1 MRKSTTPNMALRL
14 QGGWPSRL
22 GNGSSWWFTPLGLI
36 LMLFALFVPNIASAE
51 IVTTTYDF
59 KGSIDAN
66 NTEVTMGSADTDY
79 TNCLYFTKI
88 GNVNDPGRFA
98 AQGDW
103 ILTEA
108 HKQGLYSNNGGG
120 RRFLVN
126 NLYANDVVIFDVVDV
141 YGTSQTISLE
151 STGTATANGNTF
163 TMSAKGKLVVNLTR
177 YWNIKS
183 ITIKHDNSAVWNYD
197 PSIETYDIYYV
208 TTQNI
213 QSNNLI
219 EADFPLDYD
228 DLPAQYLTNLQGGM
242 ALNKRIAISQVMYN
256 GNITTPWTLQN
267 YGGLKSLYNWH
278 NFAICDLKEGDRV
291 VIQIWSGQAKFSSKA
306 ENMAYNG
313 CSAFLDVQNN
323 GDFDEGEDTEITCGM
338 DLESLAT
345 YVITEDGHL
354 DIALSGDG
362 VFCKVY
368 IYGDHQA
375 RMVDRY
381 GETPANG
388 NTSYFDTTGQLEAK
402 HHIVPGGLHV
412 YVGNQNEAHHA
423 MVVNSDEGP
432 VSFVYDE
439 KHFKTPNLPNNSLD
453 RLWYDLPVEGTF
465 YRFVPDVDGKMTIR
479 FKANSVNYRDWTG
492 HQGNEAV
499 DQAGTPNETNPNV
512 SCPYYLMRTDNL
524 YQNHQVQTKN
534 NGATVTFLDVEVVAG
549 KEYYLYGWWDNTNST
564 TDFNNHACGVAQLI
578 DVTFKPDKYVYPL
591 AKWVE
596 SGEANV
602 EAADV
607 QGYAN
612 DQVCIKKKSDNIE
625 SCDVSISNGKLNINN
640 ITYKEGTNPGG
651 VILVKV
657 GDRWNDADP
666 VFVLT
671 IAYDAAFNEQ
681 VIGTDANGNEVK
693 RTEGYTWNFSDNSLS
708 GLKWTNRD
716 SQEAT
721 VTDFGTRFNGFATA
735 AKDSLGVPTN
745 GVNEY
750 SFLTEEIN
758 HGDWEFN
765 YRVRKSDKFYDPRFL
780 NNYALESDN
789 ADMMWD
795 TQGLILQAGS
805 GQSCIFNEH
814 GVSIDHTNKTQADPD
829 RYVGFLKGGKFIIP
843 KLNEGDRV
851 LIYMG
856 SGYGSGDQ
864 SMVFHITNALDA
876 LHNPISPDSI
886 YHAGGSQW
894 NGTATHKDPY
904 YRGCYHFF
912 AAADGDMEFEMSG
925 GSMCKLYSIQ
935 IYRGE
940 RIETNAVQGDNGYT
954 LLAVKDQNGNVTST
968 ETKSW
973 NLHHRGKGEE
983 VAQGKG
989 EKAIVNEVIASSGNI
1004 TNKTLGIVRGGTKNS
1019 AIGISYTNQGEIGM
1033 LRVRV
1038 KCMEYNN
1045 NYVTDY
1051 ADRNLTLALHETK
1064 SYPYTWDFTDIN
1076 QYSGSDITAENTSYP
1091 ETTDEWDTKGYDLS
1105 MWDENGGMILSGP
1118 TWGYQNQNMIF
1129 ENSTG
1134 INGNQ
1139 LYANGKVIP
1148 ETKGLWWY
1156 FDNNDAAYSGS
1167 MQITSE
1173 GLKLANT
1180 PNIVDGI
1187 GLNRGW
1193 WNYKM
1198 VVPNVPAGAAVYLR
1212 VARDENVSEENVQFK
1227 NLRGEDIDETFFY
1240 KSYQFASMSAKAVIG
1255 SDDNSKLYEAE
1266 DGSGDYIMAMYNSG
1280 AAGNLTLTLNGWILK
1295 KMSISSDKKTLDSNG
1310 WATESREHVIDPAL
1324 TAYLTGYDIETC
1336 FVEEIDYGKVGGEGK
1351 VLLTRANLNDA
1362 SDGQIIRAAANGDAG
1377 ACILH
1382 NTAGA
1387 PVEILDGGFHLFVPD
1402 MHDFEDT
1409 DFTNN
1414 DATGIKTI
1422 TTTSNG
1428 ILKAQVTA
1436 GTIPATKDGYT
1447 NYILSNKRYIKDQ
1460 GDLVES
1466 VEAFYRVKSS
1476 GAKSNGHNAYLQMET
1491 NKVTGSQSA
1500 NTFEVVFELDKEA
1513 DGINE
1518 VNDTKAATT
1527 EGFYTIDGQKLNG
1540 MPTNSGLY
1548 IVNGKK
1554 VVIK

>member
-1 MRKSTTPNMALRL
+1 
-14 QGGWPSRL
+14 
-22 GNGSSWWFTPLGLI
+22 
-36 LMLFALFVPNIASAE
+36 MLFALFVPNIASAE

-98 AQGDW
+98 AQGSW

-108 HKQGLYSNNGGG
+108 HKQGLYSDNSGP

-126 NLYANDVVIFDVVDV
+126 KLYVGDIVTFDVVDV
-141 YGTSQTISLE
+141 YGASQNISLE
-151 STGTATANGNTF
+151 STSVATANGNTF
-163 TMSAKGKLVVNLTR
+163 TMTAKGKLVVNITR

-183 ITIKHDNSAVWNYD
+183 ITIQHDNSASWNYD
-197 PSIETYDIYYV
+197 PAIEIFDLSGITKGADNQTNNV
-208 TTQNI
+208 TATESAGYNFF
-213 QSNNLI
+213 SNY
-219 EADFPLDYD
+219 EAKFIDNPYG
-228 DLPAQYLTNLQGGM
+228 Y
-242 ALNKRIAISQVMYN
+242 ALNKRLTVYN
-256 GNITTPWTLQN
+256 TSGLQWN
-267 YGGLKSLYNWH
+267 NGLYSANGARVIGI
-278 NFAICDLKEGDRV
+278 NDLKEGDRV
-291 VIQIWSGQAKFSSKA
+291 VITFEGNAVFTSRHDNYERVFAAAGNVFK
-306 ENMAYNG
+306 
-313 CSAFLDVQNN
+313 DVNNN
-323 GDFDEGEDTEITCGM
+323 GDLDDDETLIEGPGETV
-338 DLESLAT
+338 ESGAVYTMLA
-345 YVITEDGHL
+345 DGHL
-354 DIALSGDG
+354 DIALERYG
-362 VFCKVY
+362 KITKIE
-368 IYGDHQA
+368 IYADHQA
-375 RMVDRY
+375 RMVDKK
-381 GETPANG
+381 NG
-388 NTSYFDTTGQLEAK
+388 PGSNTSYFDTTGQLEAK
-402 HHIVPGGLHV
+402 HHIVPGGLNV
-412 YVGNQNEAHHA
+412 YLGSENKAQHA
-423 MVVNSDEGP
+423 EVVAADEGY
-432 VSFVYDE
+432 VSYVYDQDR
-439 KHFKTPNLPNNSLD
+439 FKFARQSG
-453 RLWYDLPVEGTF
+453 DLSVDAAAAPPATGTF
-465 YRFVPDVDGKMTIR
+465 YRFEPEVPGKMT
-479 FKANSVNYRDWTG
+479 VNLKGYTVKYDNYWTAKG
-492 HQGNEAV
+492 TDTGNEH
-499 DQAGTPNETNPNV
+499 QTN
-512 SCPYYLMRTDNL
+512 SEACRYYVMVKDANGNYTQ
-524 YQNHQVQTKN
+524 YAMQSKW
-534 NGATVTFLDVEVVAG
+534 NGATITFNNVPVTPG
-549 KEYYLYGWWDNTNST
+549 NTYYVFGWWTATTTTQNWNTKE
-564 TDFNNHACGVAQLI
+564 CGIAQLI
-578 DVTFKPDKYVYPL
+578 DVTFIPDSYVEPL
-591 AKWVE
+591 AKWVD
-596 SGEANV
+596 SNTPDV
-602 EAADV
+602 NEAADV
-607 QGYAN
+607 QGYT
-612 DQVCIKKKSDNIE
+612 DVCIKKMSDNIE

-657 GDRWNDADP
+657 GNRWNDADP

-681 VIGTDANGNEVK
+681 VVGTDANGNEGK

-708 GLKWTNRD
+708 GLKWENRW

-735 AKDSLGVPTN
+735 DKDNDGVPTN
-745 GVNEY
+745 GVNQN

-758 HGDWEFN
+758 NGDWDFN
-765 YRVRKSDKFYDPRFL
+765 YRVKKGTQFMDPRFL
-780 NNYALESDN
+780 NNYDMEGDN

-795 TQGLILQAGS
+795 TQGIIIKAGS
-805 GQSCIFNEH
+805 QQSCIFNEH
-814 GVSIDHTNKTQADPD
+814 GVSINHETKEQADPD
-829 RYVGFLKGGKFIIP
+829 RYIGFLKGGSFIIP
-843 KLNEGDRV
+843 KLNKDDRV
-851 LIYMG
+851 IIYMG
-856 SGYGSGDQ
+856 SGNGSGNQ
-864 SMVFHITNALDA
+864 AMEFHITNALDA
-876 LHNPISPDSI
+876 LHNPISKSDSYWI
-886 YHAGGSQW
+886 GGSQW

-1004 TNKTLGIVRGGTKNS
+1004 ENTTLGIVRGGEHNS
-1019 AIGISYTNQGEIGM
+1019 AIGVSYTNQGEIGM

-1076 QYSGSDITAENTSYP
+1076 QYSGSNIAAENTSYP
-1091 ETTDEWDTKGYDLS
+1091 ETTNEWDTKGYDLS

-1129 ENSTG
+1129 ENSKG

-1139 LYANGKVIP
+1139 LYANGEVIP

-1180 PNIVDGI
+1180 PDIVNGV
-1187 GLNRGW
+1187 GTRRGW

-1266 DGSGDYIMAMYNSG
+1266 DGSGDYIMALYNSG

-1362 SDGQIIRAAANGDAG
+1362 SDGQIIRAAEDGDAG

-1436 GTIPATKDGYT
+1436 GTIPAKEGDYT
-1447 NYILSNKRYIKDQ
+1447 NYILSNKKYAHD
-1460 GDLVES
+1460 GDTVEES
-1466 VEAFYRVKSS
+1466 VEAFYRVSPTKPARS
-1476 GAKSNGHNAYLQMET
+1476 GGHNAYLQMET
-1491 NKVTGSQSA
+1491 GKVTGSQA
-1500 NTFEVVFELDKEA
+1500 NTFEVVFELDKDV

-1518 VNDTKAATT
+1518 VNDTKTVTT
-1527 EGFYTIDGQKLNG
+1527 EGVYTIDGQKLNG

>member
-1 MRKSTTPNMALRL
+1 MRKTTTPNMALRL

-22 GNGSSWWFTPLGLI
+22 GNGSSRWFTPLGLI
-36 LMLFALFVPNIASAE
+36 LMLFALFVPNIASAD

-59 KGSIDAN
+59 TTKSWDKTI
-66 NTEVTMGSADTDY
+66 TYSTTSER
-79 TNCLYFTKI
+79 NCTYFTKI
-88 GNVNDPGRFA
+88 GQVQNPERFA
-98 AQGDW
+98 AQNPEKWVFERTSGSGV
-103 ILTEA
+103 TSNTA
-108 HKQGLYSNNGGG
+108 GLCNNFGSG
-120 RRFLVN
+120 RRFLVS
-126 NLYANDVVIFDVVDV
+126 NLYVGDKVTFDVVALNNTQSDV
-141 YGTSQTISLE
+141 TIANE
-151 STGTATANGNTF
+151 SSGANKNGNTF
-163 TMSAKGKLVVNLTR
+163 TMTEKGSLVVWIPNL
-177 YWNIKS
+177 NSIKY
-183 ITIKHDNSAVWNYD
+183 ITVEHDNSASWNYD
-197 PSIETYDIYYV
+197 PAIEIYDLSGLNSGAV
-208 TTQNI
+208 TVGESAGYKFYNGSGGYEAKLLGNPNGYSLNQRIVVMNGDFSWANGLKNTKTNASRLVGI
-213 QSNNLI
+213 NNL
-219 EADFPLDYD
+219 L
-228 DLPAQYLTNLQGGM
+228 
-242 ALNKRIAISQVMYN
+242 
-256 GNITTPWTLQN
+256 
-267 YGGLKSLYNWH
+267 
-278 NFAICDLKEGDRV
+278 EGDRV
-291 VIQIWSGQAKFSSKA
+291 VITYSGNAVFSSHHTDFTINFAAAGNVFK
-306 ENMAYNG
+306 
-313 CSAFLDVQNN
+313 DVNNN
-323 GDFDEGEDTEITCGM
+323 GDLDDDETLIEGPGETV
-338 DLESLAT
+338 ESGAVYTMLA
-345 YVITEDGHL
+345 DGHL
-354 DIALSGDG
+354 DIALGASAIIT
-362 VFCKVY
+362 KIE
-368 IYGDHQA
+368 IYADHQA
-375 RMVDRY
+375 RMVDKK
-381 GETPANG
+381 NG
-388 NTSYFDTTGQLEAK
+388 PGSNTSYFDTTGQLEAK
-402 HHIVPGGLHV
+402 HHIVPGGLNV
-412 YVGNQNEAHHA
+412 YIGSDNKAEHA
-423 MVVNSDEGP
+423 EIVVSDEGY
-432 VSFVYDE
+432 VSYVYDQDR
-439 KHFKTPNLPNNSLD
+439 FKFARQSGFSINAAAAA
-453 RLWYDLPVEGTF
+453 PVTGTF
-465 YRFVPDVDGKMTIR
+465 YRFEPEVAGKMTVR
-479 FKANSVNYRDWTG
+479 LKGYTVKYDNYWNGAKGTDT
-492 HQGNEAV
+492 GNEH
-499 DQAGTPNETNPNV
+499 QTNNEA
-512 SCPYYLMRTDNL
+512 CRYYVMVKDANGNYTQYAMQSRW
-524 YQNHQVQTKN
+524 
-534 NGATVTFLDVEVVAG
+534 NGATIKFENVPVTPG
-549 KEYYLYGWWDNTNST
+549 NTYYVFGWWTETTTTENWNTKE
-564 TDFNNHACGVAQLI
+564 CGIAQLI
-578 DVTFKPDKYVYPL
+578 DVTFIPDSYVEPL
-591 AKWVE
+591 AKWVD
-596 SGEANV
+596 SNTPDV
-602 EAADV
+602 NEAADV
-607 QGYAN
+607 QGYT
-612 DQVCIKKKSDNIE
+612 DVCIKKMSDNIE

-657 GDRWNDADP
+657 GNRWNDADP

-681 VIGTDANGNEVK
+681 VVGTDANGNEGK
-693 RTEGYTWNFSDNSLS
+693 RTDGYTWNFSDNSLS

-721 VTDFGTRFNGFATA
+721 VTDFGTRFNDFATA
-735 AKDSLGVPTN
+735 DKDDDGVPTN
-745 GVNEY
+745 GVNQN

-758 HGDWEFN
+758 HGDWDFN
-765 YRVRKSDKFYDPRFL
+765 YRVKKGTQFMDPRFL
-780 NNYALESDN
+780 NNYDMEGDN

-795 TQGLILQAGS
+795 TQGIIIKAGS
-805 GQSCIFNEH
+805 QQSCIFNEH
-814 GVSIDHTNKTQADPD
+814 GVSINHETKIQADPD
-829 RYVGFLKGGKFIIP
+829 RYIGFLKGGSFIIP
-843 KLNEGDRV
+843 KLNKDDRV
-851 LIYMG
+851 IIYMG
-856 SGYGSGDQ
+856 SGNGSGNQ
-864 SMVFHITNALDA
+864 AMEFHITNALDA
-876 LHNPISPDSI
+876 LHNPISKSDSYWI
-886 YHAGGSQW
+886 GGSQW

-954 LLAVKDQNGNVTST
+954 LLAVKDQNDNVTST

-1004 TNKTLGIVRGGTKNS
+1004 ENTTLGIVRGGEHNS
-1019 AIGISYTNQGEIGM
+1019 AIGVSYTNQGEIGM

-1091 ETTDEWDTKGYDLS
+1091 ETTKEWDTKGYDLS

-1129 ENSTG
+1129 ENSKG

-1180 PNIVDGI
+1180 PDIVDGV
-1187 GLNRGW
+1187 GTRRGW

-1198 VVPNVPAGAAVYLR
+1198 VVPDVPAGAAVYLR

-1255 SDDNSKLYEAE
+1255 SDDNSKLYETE

-1362 SDGQIIRAAANGDAG
+1362 SDGQIIRAAADGDAG

-1409 DFTNN
+1409 NFKNN

-1428 ILKAQVTA
+1428 ILKAQVTP
-1436 GTIPATKDGYT
+1436 GTIPAKEGDYT
-1447 NYILSNKRYIKDQ
+1447 NYILSNKKYAHD
-1460 GDLVES
+1460 GDTVEES
-1466 VEAFYRVKSS
+1466 VEAFYRVSPTKPARS
-1476 GAKSNGHNAYLQMET
+1476 GGHNAYLQMET
-1491 NKVTGSQSA
+1491 GKVTGSQA
-1500 NTFEVVFELDKEA
+1500 NTFEVVFELDKDV

-1518 VNDTKAATT
+1518 VNDTKTVTT
-1527 EGFYTIDGQKLNG
+1527 EGVYTIDGQKLNG